1 MNDTTKPIN
10 NQDTDPVLIY
20 SGPVRSESDRRLA
33 QELHEAETKAIDALG
48 RYKFTMF
55 GYWAGIWV
63 HLNKI
68 EGKKRPSPFRQYV
81 IQAKAD
87 SDAAKRNA
95 GTQHGHTTPRVGCVE
110 CGLGFTPYEGDIGT
124 PPEFDSSAGASGTIP
139 ANW

>member
-1 MNDTTKPIN
+1 MNDTTKATPATEPT
-10 NQDTDPVLIY
+10 QGD
-20 SGPVRSESDRRLA
+20 RLA
-33 QELHEAETKAIDALG
+33 QELHEAETKAVDALG

-87 SDAAKRNA
+87 SDAAKRDA
-95 GTQHGHTTPRVGCVE
+95 GTQHGHTTPRVGCVK
-110 CGLGFTPYEGDIGT
+110 CGLGFTPYEGDTGT
-124 PPEFDSSAGASGTIP
+124 PPEALTRPKFDSSAGASATIP